1 MEIMQLSY
9 WLYFA
14 QFWVAIGLFLV
25 ILEVT
30 DGSAIFFLP
39 LGLAGLLLGLIIYL
53 VEIALIPTTLVPDK
67 WYWIVVYWVSLSVV
81 IAFIISFLKHKRKQ
95 NGDINQY

>member
-1 MEIMQLSY
+1 MEIIQLSY

-14 QFWVAIGLFLV
+14 QFWVAIGLLFV

-39 LGLAGLLLGLIIYL
+39 LGLAGLTLGLIIYL
-53 VEIALIPTTLVPDK
+53 VEIAFIPTTLVPDK
-67 WYWIVVYWVSLSVV
+67 WYWILVYWVSLSVL
-81 IAFIISFLKHKRKQ
+81 IAFIISFLRHKRKQ

>member
-1 MEIMQLSY
+1 MEIIQLSY

-14 QFWVAIGLFLV
+14 QFWVAIGLLFV

-39 LGLAGLLLGLIIYL
+39 LGLAGLILGLIIYL
-53 VEIALIPTTLVPDK
+53 VEIAIIPSTLVPDK
-67 WYWIVVYWVSLSVV
+67 WYWLIVYWVLLSVV
-81 IAFIISFLKHKRKQ
+81 IAFIISFLRKKRKQ

>member
-1 MEIMQLSY
+1 MEIIQLSY

-14 QFWVAIGLFLV
+14 QFWVAIGLLFV

-39 LGLAGLLLGLIIYL
+39 LGLAGLILGLIIYL
-53 VEIALIPTTLVPDK
+53 VEIAIIPSTLVPDK
-67 WYWIVVYWVSLSVV
+67 WYWLIVYWVLLSVV
-81 IAFIISFLKHKRKQ
+81 IAFIISFLRQKRKQ

>member
-1 MEIMQLSY
+1 MEIIQLSY

-14 QFWVAIGLFLV
+14 QFWVAIGLLFV

-39 LGLAGLLLGLIIYL
+39 LGLAGLMLGLMIYL
-53 VEIALIPTTLVPDK
+53 VEIALIPTTLVPEK
-67 WYWIVVYWVSLSVV
+67 WYWLIVYWVLLSVV
-81 IAFIISFLKHKRKQ
+81 IAFIISFLRQKRKQ